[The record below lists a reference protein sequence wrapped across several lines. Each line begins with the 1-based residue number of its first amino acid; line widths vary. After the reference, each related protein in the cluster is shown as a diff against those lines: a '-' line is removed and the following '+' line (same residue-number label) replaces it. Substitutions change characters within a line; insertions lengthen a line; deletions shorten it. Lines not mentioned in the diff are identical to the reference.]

1 MTDDE
6 DSARPRRR
14 EVQTDSTKALNRL
27 RYTPVTPV
35 DTPTGTSYGTKF
47 AVPTLIKTQHTGKR
61 FSWNVNLGSQR
72 VRPEKLPPLR
82 HMKAK
87 GLDTGGSIGLQPP
100 VKGPKYGSVST
111 IRSRWVQ

>member
-6 DSARPRRR
+6 GSARPRRR

-27 RYTPVTPV
+27 RYTPVIPV
-35 DTPTGTSYGTKF
+35 DTPTGTKF
-47 AVPTLIKTQHTGKR
+47 AVPTLIKAQHTGKR
-61 FSWNVNLGSQR
+61 FSWNVNLGTQR
-72 VRPEKLPPLR
+72 VRSEQLPPLR

-100 VKGPKYGSVST
+100 VKGPNHDSVST
-111 IRSRWVQ
+111 IRSRRVQ